1 MVVDLHVT
9 SDFRSAGLIVVPPP
23 SPSDTNPPLGPAILS
38 RAAARRGIDLGVADL
53 NIAHIN
59 RFRSTARQRPTAA
72 LGDHGK
78 NRPLVAAAAHGLFAQ
93 FGLAGERPVFLPPGD
108 EPIQGMHY
116 SFETLERVLSV
127 SASGGDLAQWLQD
140 SLFTRPDW
148 PPRVLGV
155 SLMGPSQ
162 VFAGLLLLELVKR
175 RHPSVTTVLGGSHV
189 TLLMDQIRADARY
202 RRHVDIV
209 MPGHCEEAFARLL
222 AGDDA
227 RSPRLA
233 GVQSLRGPSEP
244 LFEYLPL
251 FEAAQLDMYPREQLA
266 LPVQFTRGCVYGR
279 CRFCTY
285 PRVEP
290 VITDVF
296 EERAADA
303 MTALTHTYGVNRF
316 SLKDSL
322 VTAPMME
329 RLAGALLACRIPV
342 EWSATTKVNRRLTY
356 LAPLLAR
363 SGLRTVELGV
373 ETISPRGQTVIDK
386 RARLVD
392 IEDVILALSAEG
404 ITVIVNLMFGL
415 PGETLA
421 EAERQLAW
429 LRKVREASNGHVD
442 YSLNA
447 LQVVRGSPMAEPS
460 SGIEL
465 KGIAPWAYSYVWE
478 RPSWMGAFAG
488 QLTSLELA
496 DPFAEEA
503 ADGKTPS

>member
-1 MVVDLHVT
+1 MVVNLHVK
-9 SDFRSAGLIVVPPP
+9 SDFRSMGLIVVPPP
-23 SPSDTNPPLGPAILS
+23 SPSDTNPPLGPALLA
-38 RAAARRGIDLGVADL
+38 RAAARHGVDLGVADL

-59 RFRSTARQRPTAA
+59 RFRCTARRRPTAA

-78 NRPLVAAAAHGLFAQ
+78 DRPLVATAAQNLFAQ
-93 FGLAGERPVFLPPGD
+93 FGLAGERPAFLPPGD
-108 EPIQGMHY
+108 EPAQGMHY
-116 SFETLERVLSV
+116 SFEALERRLSL
-127 SASGGDLAQWLQD
+127 SAKGGDLAQWLQN
-140 SLFTRPDW
+140 SLFSRPDW

-162 VFAGLLLLELVKR
+162 VFVGLLLLELVKR

-189 TLLMDQIRADARY
+189 TLLMDQIRVDARY
-202 RRHVDIV
+202 QRHVDIV

-222 AGDDA
+222 AGDDSQSTRISGA
-227 RSPRLA
+227 
-233 GVQSLRGPSEP
+233 QSLRGPDGPS
-244 LFEYLPL
+244 FEYLPL
-251 FEAAQLDMYPREQLA
+251 FDGAHLAMYPREQLT

-279 CRFCTY
+279 CTFCTY

-290 VITDVF
+290 VTTDLF
-296 EERAADA
+296 EEQAADA
-303 MTALTHTYGVNRF
+303 MTALTDTHGVNKF

-329 RLAGALLACRIPV
+329 RLAGALLARRHSV
-342 EWSATTKVNRRLTY
+342 EWSATTKVNRRLTR

-373 ETISPRGQTVIDK
+373 ETISPRGQTMIDK

-404 ITVIVNLMFGL
+404 ITVIVNLVFGL

-421 EAERQLAW
+421 EAEQQLAW
-429 LRKVREASNGHVD
+429 LRNVREAANGHVD

-447 LQVVRGSPMAEPS
+447 LQVVRGSPMAEPP

-465 KGIAPWAYSYVWE
+465 NGIAPWAYSYVWE
-478 RPSWMGAFAG
+478 RPSWVVEFAG

-496 DPFAEEA
+496 DPFAEDA
-503 ADGKTPS
+503 PSAKTPL